1 MFLHN
6 NHSRA
11 ELTALAKEF
20 QLKIIVSDE
29 IEDLFDLPSLYQ
41 AAHDALELMTYGQ
54 FSCGNVC
61 SVSQLR
67 TPLML
72 KRLEGN
78 ANIIPPK
85 LRELAAHDR
94 KKETQYCETLTHTLY
109 AAVRSKKHA
118 ICFLRIAT
126 PYFTAS
132 NVSVRIS
139 AFLWMTLPPIRSF

>member
-1 MFLHN
+1 M
-6 NHSRA
+6 
-11 ELTALAKEF
+11 AKEF
-20 QLKIIVSDE
+20 QLEIIVSDE

-54 FSCGNVC
+54 FNCGNVC

-78 ANIIPPK
+78 ENIIPPK

-94 KKETQYCETLTHTLY
+94 KKKLNTAKRFTHTLH
-109 AAVRSKKHA
+109 AAVRSKNMRYA
-118 ICFLRIAT
+118 F
-126 PYFTAS
+126 YAS
-132 NVSVRIS
+132 QHH
-139 AFLWMTLPPIRSF
+139 TLPYQTYP